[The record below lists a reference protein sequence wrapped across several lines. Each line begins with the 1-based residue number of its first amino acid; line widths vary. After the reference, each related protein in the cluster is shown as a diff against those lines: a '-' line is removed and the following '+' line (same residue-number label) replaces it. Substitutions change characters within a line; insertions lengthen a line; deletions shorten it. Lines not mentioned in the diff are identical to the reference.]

1 MTREYIFEEVV
12 NIFRE
17 VFDDE
22 ELVIKETTNADDI
35 EDWDSLE
42 NINLI
47 VLMEK
52 RFSVKF
58 NISEIG
64 DLENVGGMVDLI
76 VKKVAENE

>member
-1 MTREYIFEEVV
+1 MSRDDIFVEVV
-12 NIFRE
+12 KIFRE

-22 ELVIKETTNADDI
+22 NLEINEATNSDDI

-52 RFSVKF
+52 TFHVKF
-58 NISEIG
+58 QIAEIG
-64 DLENVGGMVDLI
+64 DLENVGDMIDLI
-76 VKKVAENE
+76 IKKVAQKE